1 MIKTIKSSYG
11 NFKGLLCRVKSQKQ
25 IISQV
30 MIYESSSTPYN
41 YISLYFD
48 CRTVMKISLR
58 PPWWDEFNRANFDG
72 VLWFAQ
78 TLLIELV
85 VQLQGVKQIVGLRNK
100 RYELAW
106 KGSKI
111 WNRQAAWKP
120 ISELFDWPYWWIW
133 FRTTFCGVVWQW

>member
-1 MIKTIKSSYG
+1 
-11 NFKGLLCRVKSQKQ
+11 
-25 IISQV
+25 

-100 RYELAW
+100 RYEFAW

-111 WNRQAAWKP
+111 
-120 ISELFDWPYWWIW
+120 
-133 FRTTFCGVVWQW
+133 